1 MSTRKG
7 RGAKAAPVPPNDNK
21 KGLSLDSPD
30 LSAIDREHFFEGL
43 QQNNSNPLH
52 STAIEEDLKPPKE
65 GHTQKGK
72 AKTKDLTQKVKDVVK
87 TRPIKSRTNKQ
98 TTPGFPV
105 LKQLIGKKPAKKSVQ
120 LTSAARHLNDQQMKT
135 KQKKKTVP
143 GREGSSHPQE
153 ESGYS
158 TKKRRANVLSSD
170 EGTDE
175 DTIWNPSTKKAKL
188 HSVKRTQNTSAGKKS
203 SPADKDLK
211 AEKKSLRTRGGTEL
225 EAILNAFLDYCG
237 NYKDCVASTAVK
249 HSIACFSN
257 NVKEQLL
264 EKISSCK
271 ELQVLKRDNAKVGS
285 IIHKKKQKLLDAK
298 NELISAERQVRLLQ
312 KEKADLELRLEDM
325 KRSQSFLRDLRKLN
339 GVYLKYRRA
348 HPKEKETYGAS
359 SLAALLLETKCI
371 QRAERG
377 IDNQLEKR

>member
-21 KGLSLDSPD
+21 KGLSLESPD
-30 LSAIDREHFFEGL
+30 LSAIDREIFFEGL

-52 STAIEEDLKPPKE
+52 STAIEEDLKLPKE

-72 AKTKDLTQKVKDVVK
+72 ARTKELTQNVKDVVK

-98 TTPGFPV
+98 TPQGFPV
-105 LKQLIGKKPAKKSVQ
+105 LKQPIGKKPGKKSVQ

-135 KQKKKTVP
+135 TQKRKTVP
-143 GREGSSHPQE
+143 VREGSSHPQE
-153 ESGYS
+153 ETVYT
-158 TKKRRANVLSSD
+158 TKKRANVLSSD

-188 HSVKRTQNTSAGKKS
+188 HSVKRTQNTSS
-203 SPADKDLK
+203 ADKDLK

-237 NYKDCVASTAVK
+237 DYKDCVASTAVK

-371 QRAERG
+371 QGAERG
-377 IDNQLEKR
+377 IDNQLEKKLKGR